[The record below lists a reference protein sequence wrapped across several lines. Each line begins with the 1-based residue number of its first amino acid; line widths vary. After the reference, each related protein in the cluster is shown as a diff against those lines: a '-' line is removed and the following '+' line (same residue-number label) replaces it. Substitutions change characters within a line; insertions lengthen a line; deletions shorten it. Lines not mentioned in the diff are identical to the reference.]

1 MPIPLSLRSKK
12 VSPSQTLSISTLS
25 NRLLAQKKEVVNLAV
40 GQSDFVMPAHAKQA
54 AIEAVR
60 NDMTRYTAV
69 DGTAELKHSIAD
81 KFKRENDLDYAD
93 AQIIVSNGAKHS
105 LALLCQ
111 TLLNSGDEVIIPA
124 PFWTTYPEIV
134 RLADGKPVIITAPI
148 TQDFK
153 MTAEQ
158 LETHINERTKMLL
171 LNSPNNPAGTCY
183 TADEFAA
190 IGAVLERHPQ
200 VLICSDD
207 IYEHFVFDDKPF
219 INILNVCPDLYPR
232 TIVINGV
239 SKAYSMTGL
248 RIGYSAGPAEVVAG
262 MKKIQSQS
270 TSNPCSI
277 SQAAACAALEGDNDF
292 LSEVRQEFVKRRD
305 FLVAQLGQFK
315 GVDLVVP
322 TGSFYIFPDFSCA
335 LDTFDKASDD
345 LTLAEYLLKELYVAT
360 VPGIAFGMP
369 NHLRISFSIA
379 FDALER
385 GCERLAKVF

>member
-1 MPIPLSLRSKK
+1 MP
-12 VSPSQTLSISTLS
+12 
-25 NRLLAQKKEVVNLAV
+25 
-40 GQSDFVMPAHAKQA
+40 DHAKQA

-60 NDMTRYTAV
+60 KNMTRYTAV
-69 DGTAELKHSIAD
+69 DGTAELKRAIAN
-81 KFKRENDLDYAD
+81 KFKRENNLRYAD
-93 AQIIVSNGAKHS
+93 AQIIASNGAKHS
-105 LALLCQ
+105 LSLLCQ
-111 TLLNSGDEVIIPA
+111 ALLNAGDEVIIPA

-134 RLADGKPVIITAPI
+134 KLADGNPVAITAGLA
-148 TQDFK
+148 QNFK
-153 MTAEQ
+153 ITAEQ
-158 LETHINERTKMLL
+158 LEAHINERTKMLL

-190 IGAVLERHPQ
+190 IGAVLEKHPR

-207 IYEHFVFDDKPF
+207 IYEHFVFDNQPF
-219 INILNVCPDLYPR
+219 VNILNVCPDLCPR
-232 TIVINGV
+232 TIVVNGV

-248 RIGYSAGPAEVVAG
+248 RIGYAAGPAEIIAA

-270 TSNPCSI
+270 ASNPCSI
-277 SQAAACAALEGDNDF
+277 SQAAARAALEGDNDF
-292 LSEVRQEFVKRRD
+292 LAEIRQEFIKRRD
-305 FLVAQLGQFK
+305 FLVAQLRQFK

-322 TGSFYIFPDFSCA
+322 AGSFYIFPDFSSA
-335 LDTFDKASDD
+335 LDTFDQASDD

-369 NHLRISFSIA
+369 NHLRISFSVA